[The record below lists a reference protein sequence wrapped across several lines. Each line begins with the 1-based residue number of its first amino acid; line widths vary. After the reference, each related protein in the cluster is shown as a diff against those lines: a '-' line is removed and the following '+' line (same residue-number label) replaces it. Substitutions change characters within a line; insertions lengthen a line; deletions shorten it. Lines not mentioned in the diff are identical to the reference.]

1 VEWFKV
7 KALSSSTAKQKNTNF
22 CGKVGVDN
30 FLQGSL
36 QGCLGEMWLLNSP
49 NMRGMNDSGDYI
61 LDEGDILEADI
72 RRDMRNKRPL
82 TKITKCSW

>member
-1 VEWFKV
+1 
-7 KALSSSTAKQKNTNF
+7 
-22 CGKVGVDN
+22 
-30 FLQGSL
+30 
-36 QGCLGEMWLLNSP
+36 
-49 NMRGMNDSGDYI
+49 MRGMNDSGDYI